1 MTTPKKSPIEIE
13 IVNEIRLRLLE
24 RKRSKKWLAHML
36 DMDYGKV
43 KRILS
48 DTSTQQLSLSVAD
61 EMLTLLDSNL
71 RETISISVIKSLH
84 QEIELSFEK
93 YNISYN

>member
-71 RETISISVIKSLH
+71 REIIYIPVIQTLKKDINNSLD
-84 QEIELSFEK
+84 K
-93 YNISYN
+93 YTSKKK